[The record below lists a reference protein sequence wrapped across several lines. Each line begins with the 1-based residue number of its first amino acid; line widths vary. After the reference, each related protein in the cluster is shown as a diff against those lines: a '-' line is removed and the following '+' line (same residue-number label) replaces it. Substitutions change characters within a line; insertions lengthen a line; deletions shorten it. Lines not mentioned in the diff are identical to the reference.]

1 MLQQLADLTLEV
13 DGRYADDSELN
24 FIDEFVDSLSARIA
38 TYEKIK
44 DLEKEIIKKLE
55 ASLYERAPEVFAY
68 NHKAAKAFCRRDA
81 KIVLRQGACAM
92 LTNDYERLRESL
104 LLWQRTIMLAFQME
118 ECNQIMF
125 SELMPN
131 ILRDFLTEEEY
142 ALILPALQLN
152 ENVLAY

>member
-1 MLQQLADLTLEV
+1 MLKQLANLSLEV

-24 FIDEFVDSLSARIA
+24 FIDEFIDSFPDRIA

-44 DLEKEIIKKLE
+44 GLEKEILKKLKTCLSEE
-55 ASLYERAPEVFAY
+55 ASEIPAY
-68 NHKAAKAFCRRDA
+68 SSTSARVKCCRDA
-81 KIVLRQGACAM
+81 KVALRYSSIAM
-92 LTNDYERLRESL
+92 LTDDCERLRESF
-104 LLWQRTIMLAFQME
+104 LLWQRTIMSAFDCDPM
-118 ECNQIMF
+118 MY

-131 ILRDFLTEEEY
+131 IIRDFLTEEEY